1 MQILAISCQKLLTN
15 SNAWVQTIGVGTRRE
30 RMNHPDLIE
39 YQVSYIKYWANHGAA
54 RGEMTAYANAAE
66 MAMLGEVVYGDSF
79 FWWDNR

>member
-1 MQILAISCQKLLTN
+1 
-15 SNAWVQTIGVGTRRE
+15 
-30 RMNHPDLIE
+30 MNHPDLIE